1 MFGLGTIVNTL
12 SVILAGLLGMFLK
25 KGFKPSVQRI
35 LMQANG
41 LAVVFIGISGVLK
54 QMLVVQDGSISTK
67 GEMLLIFSLVIG
79 SIIGEWID
87 IESKLDTL
95 GGKLKSLAHI
105 KEGDNRFVDGFVTTS
120 LVICV
125 GAMAIVGS
133 MQDGLTG
140 DSSMLITKSILD
152 FVTVTVF
159 ATSYG
164 VGCIFSAL
172 PIFLYQGGIT
182 VLAALCG
189 SIISTQLIGDLSF
202 VGNALIFCVGV
213 NLIREKTFRVGNM
226 LPALLVPVAVEIY
239 RCIVG

>member
-1 MFGLGTIVNTL
+1 MFGLGTIINTL
-12 SVILAGLLGMFLK
+12 SVIVAGFIGMFLK
-25 KGFKPSVQRI
+25 KGIKQNIQRI

-54 QMLVVQDGSISTK
+54 QMLVITDGSISTQ

-79 SIIGEWID
+79 SIIGEWIN
-87 IESKLDTL
+87 IEAKLDIL
-95 GGKLKSLAHI
+95 GTKLKSLVHI
-105 KEGDNRFVDGFVTTS
+105 SEGDNRFVDGFVTTS

-125 GAMAIVGS
+125 GAMAIVGA

-172 PIFLYQGGIT
+172 AIFLYQGGIT

-226 LPALLVPVAVEIY
+226 LPALLVPVVVEIY

>member
-1 MFGLGTIVNTL
+1 MFGLGTIVNTI
-12 SVILAGLLGMFLK
+12 SVIAAGFVGMFLK
-25 KGFKPSVQRI
+25 KGFKPSTQRI

-54 QMLVVQDGSISTK
+54 QMLVIQDGSISTK

-87 IESKLDTL
+87 IEAKLDTI
-95 GGKLKSLAHI
+95 GGKLKSLAHV
-105 KEGDNRFVDGFVTTS
+105 KDGDNRFVDGFVTTS

-125 GAMAIVGS
+125 GAMAIVGA

-172 PIFLYQGGIT
+172 AIFLYQGGIT

-226 LPALLVPVAVEIY
+226 LPALLIPVVVEIY
-239 RCIVG
+239 RCIIG

>member
-12 SVILAGLLGMFLK
+12 SVIVAGFVGMFLK
-25 KGFKPSVQRI
+25 KGFKPSIQRI

-54 QMLVVQDGSISTK
+54 QMLVIKDGSISTQ

-87 IESKLDTL
+87 IEAMLDVL
-95 GGKLKSLAHI
+95 GCKLKSLAHI
-105 KEGDNRFVDGFVTTS
+105 SEGDNRFVDGFVTTS

-164 VGCIFSAL
+164 IGCIFSAL

-189 SIISTQLIGDLSF
+189 SIISAQLIGDLSF

-226 LPALLVPVAVEIY
+226 LPALLIPVVVELY
-239 RCIVG
+239 RYFVA

>member
-12 SVILAGLLGMFLK
+12 SVIVAGFLGMFLK
-25 KGFKPSVQRI
+25 KGFKPSIQRI

-54 QMLVVQDGSISTK
+54 QMLIVKDGSISTQ

-87 IESKLDTL
+87 IEAKLDTL
-95 GGKLKSLAHI
+95 GNKLKSLTHI

-125 GAMAIVGS
+125 GAMAIVGA

-164 VGCIFSAL
+164 IGCVFSAL
-172 PIFLYQGGIT
+172 AIFLYQGGIT

-189 SIISTQLIGDLSF
+189 SIISMQLIGDLSF

-226 LPALLVPVAVEIY
+226 LPALLIPVAVEIY
-239 RCIVG
+239 RCIMY

>member
-1 MFGLGTIVNTL
+1 MFALGTIVNTL
-12 SVILAGLLGMFLK
+12 SVIVAGFVGIFLK
-25 KGFKPSVQRI
+25 KGIKPSLQRI

-41 LAVVFIGISGVLK
+41 LAVLFIGISGVLK
-54 QMLVVQDGSISTK
+54 QMLVVENGAISTK

-79 SIIGEWID
+79 SLIGEWID
-87 IESKLDTL
+87 IEAKLDNL
-95 GGKLKSLAHI
+95 GNKIKSLIHM
-105 KEGDNRFVDGFVTTS
+105 EGDNRFVDGFVTTS

-159 ATSYG
+159 AASYG
-164 VGCIFSAL
+164 VGCIFSAAA
-172 PIFLYQGGIT
+172 IFLYQGGIT
-182 VLAALCG
+182 VIAALFG

-202 VGNALIFCVGV
+202 VGNALIFCVGC

-226 LPALLVPVAVEIY
+226 LPALLIPIVVELY
-239 RCIVG
+239 RCI